1 MMNQSYPPDK
11 SACNSPHPSSY
22 SMISMPLEDPL
33 INHLNE
39 THPISL
45 ISLLRLYI
53 YIPTQQSLPQQTHPS
68 TMANQTAVATVQYK
82 PFSTF
87 VSAGPEDSKLMF
99 RLIHFWEACNNS
111 KGGILIETKYV
122 TVDFFNDHHQHRL
135 SHVPFSHYILRVPCW
150 RVLPKIQ

>member
-45 ISLLRLYI
+45 LSLLRLYI
-53 YIPTQQSLPQQTHPS
+53 YPNPTISS
-68 TMANQTAVATVQYK
+68 
-82 PFSTF
+82 
-87 VSAGPEDSKLMF
+87 SA
-99 RLIHFWEACNNS
+99 
-111 KGGILIETKYV
+111 
-122 TVDFFNDHHQHRL
+122 
-135 SHVPFSHYILRVPCW
+135 
-150 RVLPKIQ
+150 

>member
-45 ISLLRLYI
+45 LSLLRLYI
-53 YIPTQQSLPQQTHPS
+53 YPNPTISS
-68 TMANQTAVATVQYK
+68 SANASQHYGKSNGSRQCAIQAILHFC
-82 PFSTF
+82 FSRTRRF
-87 VSAGPEDSKLMF
+87 Q
-99 RLIHFWEACNNS
+99 
-111 KGGILIETKYV
+111 
-122 TVDFFNDHHQHRL
+122 VD
-135 SHVPFSHYILRVPCW
+135 V
-150 RVLPKIQ
+150 